1 MTKKIIVAILIM
13 IVIGLSVWYLFL
25 YEASTPIGKITENPR
40 DYDGKAVN
48 IAGDVTDRMSLI
60 VVKYFTLKD
69 KTGEIKVVSKRALPT
84 VGSKIRIKGTIK
96 EAFTIGDSQMLVLVE
111 E

>member
-1 MTKKIIVAILIM
+1 MRSKIVAGAIILILVVVAGWYSF
-13 IVIGLSVWYLFL
+13 IHKSCTSIGN
-25 YEASTPIGKITENPR
+25 IIENPR
-40 DYDGKAVN
+40 DYDGKVVT
-48 IAGDVTDRMSLI
+48 IAGDVTNRMSLI

-84 VGSKIRIKGTIK
+84 VGSRIRIKGTIK